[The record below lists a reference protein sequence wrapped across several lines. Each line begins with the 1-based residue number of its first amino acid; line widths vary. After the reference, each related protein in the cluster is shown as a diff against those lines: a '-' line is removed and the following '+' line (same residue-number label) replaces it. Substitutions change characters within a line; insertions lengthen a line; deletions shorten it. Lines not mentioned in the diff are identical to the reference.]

1 MKNITVIFAVLV
13 FSVSQL
19 FSQIKGE
26 EPPVF
31 NPDTIFVFNSPRP
44 LINPEFSGNTL
55 KKAWGIDLLFSGSG
69 FGVGGFYNV
78 NLSDDL
84 IFITSLY
91 ISGARNSDE
100 FDNYVWDEIDRVWRL
115 VVPDKV
121 NRLFVLPLTFGLQYY
136 LFSEKLS
143 ESFKPYINI
152 GVGPSLIISTPYSK
166 EFFSSWGYAESYI
179 RWGGFLG
186 AGAYF
191 SANSKTLMGINAR
204 YYFIPFGGK
213 GLESLKERPI
223 NDFGGLF
230 LSLSLGLRF

>member
-1 MKNITVIFAVLV
+1 MKNIIVIFAVLV
-13 FSVSQL
+13 FSVNQL
-19 FSQIKGE
+19 YSQIKGE

-31 NPDTIFVFNSPRP
+31 NPDTVFVFNSPRP

-55 KKAWGIDLLFSGSG
+55 QKAWGIDLLFSGSG

-100 FDNYVWDEIDRVWRL
+100 FDNYVWDEIDEVWRL
-115 VVPDKV
+115 VVPDKE

-136 LFSEKLS
+136 LFSEKLT
-143 ESFKPYINI
+143 ESFKPYINF

-223 NDFGGLF
+223 NDFGGIF